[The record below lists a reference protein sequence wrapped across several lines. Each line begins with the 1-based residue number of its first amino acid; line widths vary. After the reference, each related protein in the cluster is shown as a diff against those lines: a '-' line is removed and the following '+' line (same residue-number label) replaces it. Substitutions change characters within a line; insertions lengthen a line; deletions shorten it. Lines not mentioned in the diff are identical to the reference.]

1 MLICNR
7 ALSVTNQV
15 EYDQHVLASYKL
27 LYKQKLLEE
36 HSDGEDEGWREGSQD
51 VLERGALKH

>member
-15 EYDQHVLASYKL
+15 EYDQQVLASYKL
-27 LYKQKLLEE
+27 LNKQELEE
-36 HSDGEDEGWREGSQD
+36 LLTTR
-51 VLERGALKH
+51 ERGLIRECPQKEPQTNL